1 MAVWEDLAGLIIF
14 FFFQAE
20 DGIRD
25 YKVTGVQTCA
35 LPICARSCSASG
47 RASRTCPSRPRR
59 ATATRGAAR
68 SGRRAASD
76 ERPCSS
82 RWRRLRRRRRQRR
95 PSRRSTFPC
104 TVQPQLL
111 TSRVYTSACLRKDGV
126 MDAVRFF
133 HGPYVSGRSRFS
145 GDAVLQDVV
154 VGLGVQATDRTA
166 RSLAG
171 LARGVD
177 QLAVSLKAARMAVR
191 ARRRDRAVEHEDP
204 DNRHGRTGGAATAFV
219 AVSIAD
225 RPSNESANRGRATC
239 RAPHVNPNRE
249 NWIIRNYGA
258 ARGCDANYRTLHER
272 VLTA

>member
-1 MAVWEDLAGLIIF
+1 MI
-14 FFFQAE
+14 
-20 DGIRD
+20 
-25 YKVTGVQTCA
+25 
-35 LPICARSCSASG
+35 
-47 RASRTCPSRPRR
+47 
-59 ATATRGAAR
+59 
-68 SGRRAASD
+68 
-76 ERPCSS
+76 
-82 RWRRLRRRRRQRR
+82 RR
-95 PSRRSTFPC
+95 PPRSTLFP
-104 TVQPQLL
+104 
-111 TSRVYTSACLRKDGV
+111 YTTLFRSV

-177 QLAVSLKAARMAVR
+177 QLAVSLKAACMAVR
-191 ARRRDRAVEHEDP
+191 ARRRDRDVEHEDP

-225 RPSNESANRGRATC
+225 RPSNGSANRGRATG

-249 NWIIRNYGA
+249 NWIIRKYGA

-272 VLTA
+272 GPHCVGFFISGTVASHRRSRHA